1 MDFNIG
7 DIVICTGFDRLFKK
21 DGQNLLESLG
31 IDRNQKLMVLDTF
44 EDGEEKLLIFENP
57 SKIHADKFCIDKS
70 FFTKVEEI
78 RDSKLIKLLK

>member
-1 MDFNIG
+1 MMKNG

-44 EDGEEKLLIFENP
+44 EDGE
-57 SKIHADKFCIDKS
+57 
-70 FFTKVEEI
+70 
-78 RDSKLIKLLK
+78 